1 MAITLKRGHGNFYAA
16 TTIAIVNGCKTP
28 LWEAPW
34 LEGERQR
41 ALRRL
46 LYIKEEIMEGQPNDE
61 GKWLGEQNQLGRIRN
76 LVAPHAIC

>member
-41 ALRRL
+41 ALHRL
-46 LYIKEEIMEGQPNDE
+46 LYIKEEIMDNQMMKENGWVSKIN
-61 GKWLGEQNQLGRIRN
+61 LGEFVTL
-76 LVAPHAIC
+76 